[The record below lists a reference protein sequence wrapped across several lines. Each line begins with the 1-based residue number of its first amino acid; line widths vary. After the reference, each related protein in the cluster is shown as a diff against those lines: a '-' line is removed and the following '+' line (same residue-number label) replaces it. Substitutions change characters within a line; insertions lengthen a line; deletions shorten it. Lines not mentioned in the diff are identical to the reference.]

1 MIYCAQ
7 LRIIQWN
14 IVSWSQARIY
24 EPFVPLCGWCVR
36 DWPEQSQQSWLTT
49 EPGFCCP
56 LQSWNESLSVSFHSL
71 EGNLHNPALF
81 EGRNPLVW
89 EMAEEYLEIV
99 QKYPCPLSYV
109 RAHLFKLW
117 HHTWVSPENTSCFQ
131 VYSCLT
137 SIWLFYMTYNL
148 VA

>member
-1 MIYCAQ
+1 MSYCTELQTMYEVLWGPASTSGASV
-7 LRIIQWN
+7 LLCEYLWLAAT
-14 IVSWSQARIY
+14 SWSNCRAWI
-24 EPFVPLCGWCVR
+24 L
-36 DWPEQSQQSWLTT
+36 
-49 EPGFCCP
+49 
-56 LQSWNESLSVSFHSL
+56 LSVSILKWNCVSFHFL

-117 HHTWVSPENTSCFQ
+117 HHTWVSPGHSSCFLGSFCLAGVQ
-131 VYSCLT
+131 LFYTRVCLT
-137 SIWLFYMTYNL
+137 GVSVL
-148 VA
+148 